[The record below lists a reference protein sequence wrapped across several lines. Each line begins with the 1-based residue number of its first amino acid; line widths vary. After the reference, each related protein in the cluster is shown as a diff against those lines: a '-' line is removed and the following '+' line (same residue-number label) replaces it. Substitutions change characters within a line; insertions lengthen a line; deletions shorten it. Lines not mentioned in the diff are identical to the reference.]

1 MFNIDFGKLNPL
13 EIQIHNKLDEYAK
26 SNETIRINTAAELCG
41 CSVSKISKFV
51 KKLGF
56 ANFRQ
61 YLDFL
66 QGRDIPQVNLTN
78 ELARIRQYI
87 DDFNDALVD
96 ELLALIESHDKI
108 VFFGYGPSFLCAQYL
123 EYRLRIFT
131 NKTIMA
137 VADEISVASMTD
149 KNTLLILLTVTGTFH
164 SFENVYAESKKRGC
178 EVAMIVEE
186 YNTELFSQCDRVFWL
201 CRYPQPERLLPYEK
215 SRTVFFIFFEEV
227 IQRILHRK
235 YTDRQEDTSGQPEE
249 DQSRLQEN

>member
-26 SNETIRINTAAELCG
+26 TNDEIRINTAADLCG

-66 QGRDIPQVNLTN
+66 NGNDIPQVSLSN
-78 ELARIRQYI
+78 ELARVRQYI
-87 DDFNDALVD
+87 DDFNETMVD
-96 ELLALIESHDKI
+96 ELLELIDGHQRI
-108 VFFGYGPSFLCAQYL
+108 VFFGYGPSLLCAQYF

-131 NKTIMA
+131 SKTIIA

-149 KNTLLILLTVTGTFH
+149 KDTLLILLTVTGTFH
-164 SFENVYAESKKRGC
+164 SFANVYAESKKRGC
-178 EVAMIVEE
+178 DVVMIVEE

-201 CRYPQPERLLPYEK
+201 SRYPQPAGLLPYEK
-215 SRTVFFIFFEEV
+215 SRTVFFIYFEEI
-227 IQRILHRK
+227 IQRMIYRK
-235 YTDRQEDTSGQPEE
+235 KAELAALETKEQSESQE
-249 DQSRLQEN
+249 

>member
-26 SNETIRINTAAELCG
+26 SNDTIRINTAELCG

-56 ANFRQ
+56 SNFRQ

-66 QGRDIPQVNLTN
+66 QGRDIPQVNLSN

-96 ELLALIESHDKI
+96 ELLALIESHNRI

-131 NKTIMA
+131 NKTIIA

-149 KNTLLILLTVTGTFH
+149 KNTLLILLTGTFH

-201 CRYPQPERLLPYEK
+201 CRYPQPEKLLPYEK

-227 IQRILHRK
+227 IQRMLQQR
-235 YTDRQEDTSGQPEE
+235 YVVRLDETSDPPVDDG
-249 DQSRLQEN
+249 